1 VFRFEGLE
9 HAMTEKPAAEDFSK
23 SLERLKDASKR
34 LKGKIER
41 EKQAHDLPV
50 DSNLGDPNWEAKAA
64 DGRFD
69 LPEEDDD

>member
-1 VFRFEGLE
+1 
-9 HAMTEKPAAEDFSK
+9 MTEKPASDDFSK

-34 LKGKIER
+34 LKEKIEL
-41 EKQAHDLPV
+41 EKQAHELPV
-50 DSNLGDPNWEAKAA
+50 DSNLGDPSWETKAA

>member
-9 HAMTEKPAAEDFSK
+9 HAMTEKPAADDFSK
-23 SLERLKDASKR
+23 SLERLKDVSKR
-34 LKGKIER
+34 LK

-50 DSNLGDPNWEAKAA
+50 DAHLGDPGWEAKAA